1 MAGRFIFRKRHDLR
15 AFNVPV
21 EDLPLS
27 YPGAYDPPASTSIKV
42 TREFASLPSEP
53 VAGFSDAYLAPNKD
67 GRGGNGRFSELS
79 TSSMNKSYT
88 VNVTSTPT
96 SPPSR
101 PSLPH
106 MKSSASSTGRG
117 GHNRHANRA
126 AMEANRA
133 AYSYTFIASLF
144 FVSLL
149 VTWVPSSINRVYSLI
164 HPEAVSV
171 EYAYAAGVVLSLMGF
186 WNSVI
191 YIATSWMACKNLFAQ
206 IFLGGSGRRKGT
218 RGGNGRA
225 GLVLKERGG
234 YESGKSGRG
243 SWGDRSANEEGD
255 SIEGLAVGEGRMV

>member
-1 MAGRFIFRKRHDLR
+1 M
-15 AFNVPV
+15 
-21 EDLPLS
+21 
-27 YPGAYDPPASTSIKV
+27 
-42 TREFASLPSEP
+42 
-53 VAGFSDAYLAPNKD
+53 
-67 GRGGNGRFSELS
+67 S
-79 TSSMNKSYT
+79 TSSMSKSYT

-106 MKSSASSTGRG
+106 IKSSSSSVGR
-117 GHNRHANRA
+117 HRHPNRA

-191 YIATSWMACKNLFAQ
+191 YIATSWGACKNLFATD
-206 IFLGGSGRRKGT
+206 FLGRGRW
-218 RGGNGRA
+218 
-225 GLVLKERGG
+225 KEDEHPRW
-234 YESGKSGRG
+234 E
-243 SWGDRSANEEGD
+243 W
-255 SIEGLAVGEGRMV
+255 

>member
-15 AFNVPV
+15 AFNVSN
-21 EDLPLS
+21 EETPLS
-27 YPGAYDPPASTSIKV
+27 YPSAFEPPAPTSIKV

-53 VAGFSDAYLAPNKD
+53 VAGLSDAYLGPPNKNSK
-67 GRGGNGRFSELS
+67 GGKGRFSELS
-79 TSSMNKSYT
+79 TSSMSKSYS

-101 PSLPH
+101 PGLPH
-106 MKSSASSTGRG
+106 MKSSASSTGG
-117 GHNRHANRA
+117 GRHRHPNRA

-164 HPEAVSV
+164 HPESVSV

-191 YIATSWMACKNLFAQ
+191 YIATSWRACKNLFAT
-206 IFLGGSGRRKGT
+206 IFLRGSRTRTGT
-218 RGGNGRA
+218 RDGNGRA

-234 YESGKSGRG
+234 CESGKSGRG
-243 SWGDRSANEEGD
+243 SWGDGSTGEEGD
-255 SIEGLAVGEGRMV
+255 SLEGLAVGEGRMV